1 MKREL
6 ILDKNQIQQKIN
18 RIAFQILEDNFEE
31 KEVIIAGVW
40 ARGYR
45 FAIRLQSVLQKICEI
60 KITVSSILLDK
71 ESINYDA
78 STDIKLINLD
88 NKVVILVDDVLS
100 SGRNLALGSA
110 FFLKSPIKKLRTSV
124 LINRSHKLFPIATDF
139 VGLELSTVLKEHVQV
154 ILNENNEKDAVYLI

>member
-6 ILDKNQIQQKIN
+6 ILNNNQVQQKIN
-18 RIAFQILEDNFEE
+18 RIAYQILEDNFDEDE
-31 KEVIIAGVW
+31 IIIAGVW

-45 FAIRLQSVLQKICEI
+45 FALRLQNVLHKICTI
-60 KITVSSILLDK
+60 KIIVSSVLLDK
-71 ESINYDA
+71 DSLNYDEKC
-78 STDIKLINLD
+78 DIKLFNLE
-88 NKVVILVDDVLS
+88 NKAVILVDDVLS

-110 FFLKSPIKKLRTSV
+110 FFINTPVKKLRTAV

-154 ILNENNEKDAVYLI
+154 VLSENNQEDAVYLI

>member
-18 RIAFQILEDNFEE
+18 RIAYQILEDNFEE
-31 KEVIIAGVW
+31 HELIVAGVW

-45 FAIRLQSVLQKICEI
+45 FALRLQTVLQHICAI
-60 KITVSSILLDK
+60 KITVASILLDK
-71 ESINYDA
+71 ESVNYNA
-78 STDIKLINLD
+78 KADIKLNNLD

-110 FFLKSPIKKLRTSV
+110 YFLNTPIKKLRTAV

-154 ILNENNEKDAVYLI
+154 ILNENNEEDAVYLI

>member
-6 ILDKNQIQQKIN
+6 ILNKIQIQQIIN
-18 RIAFQILEDNFEE
+18 RIAYQILEDNFEE

-45 FAIRLQSVLQKICEI
+45 FALLLQTVLQQICAI
-60 KITVSSILLDK
+60 KITVASILLDK
-71 ESINYDA
+71 ESVNYD
-78 STDIKLINLD
+78 SNIDIKLVSLE
-88 NKVVILVDDVLS
+88 KKAVILVDDVLS

-110 FFLKSPIKKLRTSV
+110 FFLKTPIKKLRTAV

-139 VGLELSTVLKEHVQV
+139 VGLELSTVLKEHVEV
-154 ILNENNEKDAVYLI
+154 ILNENNEEDAVYLI